1 MKRPPARQAF
11 GSRKSDNDKRRLATM
26 LSHEF
31 VSRLLTRV
39 RYEPSAKH
47 KRHPHLYGLDPF
59 RGERGDASLCDEHA
73 DFRPDQMATIPDLIR
88 RGIQAGLIGDTR
100 RIIWTVA
107 DDGWIYEARETNRDR
122 HEFHGYPV
130 RVNEAIAA
138 PVCLRFLAWAEAL
151 GSHLDRSAAQECRE
165 RYGVR

>member
-1 MKRPPARQAF
+1 MP
-11 GSRKSDNDKRRLATM
+11 SRELVAW
-26 LSHEF
+26 
-31 VSRLLTRV
+31 LLNRV

-59 RGERGDASLCDEHA
+59 RGERGDATLCDEHA

-107 DDGWIYEARETNRDR
+107 DDGWIYEARETNRER
-122 HEFHGYPV
+122 REFHGYPV

-138 PVCLRFLAWAEAL
+138 PVCLRFLGWAEAL
-151 GSHLDRSAAQECRE
+151 GSNLERSAAQECRT